1 MKEPV
6 SKKFKGKLCAYCVKT
21 RATTDD
27 HVFAREFFLV
37 EDRHNLPKAPAC
49 GTCNNEK
56 SKLEH
61 YLTAVLPIGGRHP
74 QAVANLL
81 TSVPGRLA
89 KNLKLK
95 EELLAST
102 EPAWLREGTGL
113 YHPTGVFAFD
123 SSKLQGLLKFVGRGL
138 AWHHWKVYLR
148 PEDVVSVMLMTD
160 TASAVFGSMT
170 SNWSSA
176 QRVVENLGNGTV
188 RYVGVQASDP
198 PELTVWTIWMYGGL
212 VLSDDRRKSDGPI
225 ESCSMWWVITGPPE
239 LDDTIMRLN

>member
-1 MKEPV
+1 
-6 SKKFKGKLCAYCVKT
+6 
-21 RATTDD
+21 
-27 HVFAREFFLV
+27 
-37 EDRHNLPKAPAC
+37 
-49 GTCNNEK
+49 
-56 SKLEH
+56 
-61 YLTAVLPIGGRHP
+61 
-74 QAVANLL
+74 
-81 TSVPGRLA
+81 
-89 KNLKLK
+89 
-95 EELLAST
+95 
-102 EPAWLREGTGL
+102 
-113 YHPTGVFAFD
+113 
-123 SSKLQGLLKFVGRGL
+123 
-138 AWHHWKVYLR
+138 
-148 PEDVVSVMLMTD
+148 MLMTD